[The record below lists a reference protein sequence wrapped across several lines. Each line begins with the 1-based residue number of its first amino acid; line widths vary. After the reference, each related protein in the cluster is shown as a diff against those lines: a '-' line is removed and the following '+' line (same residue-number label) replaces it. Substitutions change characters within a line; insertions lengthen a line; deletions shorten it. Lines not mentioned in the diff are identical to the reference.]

1 MQIALNWPLH
11 KKNIFCLRHL
21 AVSEVFV
28 NISAE
33 SGHETQ
39 TSQSSECTTAFLWQF
54 KFWVKSLTVLSLFE
68 WIQQK
73 QGILSGSFS
82 HLLYPPSCDL
92 EISQCLITK
101 SLKMTL
107 GEEERCYWAGVSLTE
122 VCSPI
127 HLCPSNSCWEPIR
140 WWDTRK
146 VRVCDICGFFS
157 YCATLM
163 NVLSI
168 SWKQDS
174 KAKVWKFC

>member
-1 MQIALNWPLH
+1 MCVLYCLFPLVWIKDMQIAQNWPLH
-11 KKNIFCLRHL
+11 KKIIFCLRQL

-39 TSQSSECTTAFLWQF
+39 TRQSSECTTAFLWQF

-92 EISQCLITK
+92 EIYLSVSSQKVSKWHLERKRDATGQVCRLHRSVHLFTCAHP
-101 SLKMTL
+101 THAGNPFV
-107 GEEERCYWAGVSLTE
+107 GEIQE
-122 VCSPI
+122 
-127 HLCPSNSCWEPIR
+127 
-140 WWDTRK
+140 K
-146 VRVCDICGFFS
+146 
-157 YCATLM
+157 
-163 NVLSI
+163 
-168 SWKQDS
+168 
-174 KAKVWKFC
+174 